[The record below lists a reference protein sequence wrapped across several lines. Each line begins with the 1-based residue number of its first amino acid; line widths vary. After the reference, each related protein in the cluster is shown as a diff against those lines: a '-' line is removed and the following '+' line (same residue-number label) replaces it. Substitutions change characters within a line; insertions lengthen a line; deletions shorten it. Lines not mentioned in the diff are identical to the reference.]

1 MQYKSCYM
9 PPEWAPHERT
19 LLSWPVQR
27 SCIHPENYTEI
38 CLGYAEVV
46 KAIASFEPVTLL
58 VEAETRPHAEA
69 LCGQGIDY
77 LEIPHNDAWFRD
89 NGPTFV
95 LHEQQQLGLHWIF
108 NAWGE
113 KYTPY
118 TQDAAAGALVLKE
131 LGIPCREI
139 PLVLEGGSIHTDG
152 EGTLLTTEQCLLNPN
167 RNPEKSRA
175 EIEAILKETL
185 GIQKI
190 LWLKHGLFGDETD
203 GHVDN
208 VACFAKPGTLI
219 MQVCNQPND
228 PNYAITQEN
237 LAILQK
243 ERDAQNRALEII
255 PIEQPPA
262 RDYQGERLTLSY
274 LNFYLVNGGLI
285 LPVFGGDAA
294 ETDQAAQ
301 EILQR
306 VFPTRKIVTTDG
318 VKLIKEGG
326 NVHCITQQMPALG
339 KEVTA

>member
-1 MQYKSCYM
+1 MQHKSCYM

-19 LLSWPVQR
+19 FLSWPVQR
-27 SCIHPENYTEI
+27 SCIHPENYAEI
-38 CLGYAEVV
+38 CLGYAEVI
-46 KAIASFEPVTLL
+46 KAIISFEPVTLL
-58 VEAETRPHAEA
+58 VESQTRLNAEA
-69 LCGQGIDY
+69 LCGQGIHY

-95 LHEQQQLGLHWIF
+95 LNGEQRLGLHWAF

-113 KYTPY
+113 KYQPY
-118 TQDAAAGALVLKE
+118 TEDAAAGALTLKAF
-131 LGIPCREI
+131 GIPCKEI

-167 RNPEKSRA
+167 RNPQKSPL
-175 EIEAILKETL
+175 EIEGILKEAL

-190 LWLKHGLFGDETD
+190 LWLKQGLFGDETD

-208 VACFAKPGTLI
+208 VACFAKPGTILI
-219 MQVCNQPND
+219 QVCNNPSD

-237 LAILQK
+237 LAILLK

-255 PIEQPPA
+255 QIEQPPA
-262 RDYQGERLTLSY
+262 RNYQGERLTLSY

-285 LPVFGGDAA
+285 LPIFGGDAA

-301 EILQR
+301 DTLQR
-306 VFPTRKIVTTDG
+306 VFPDRKIVTTDG
-318 VKLIKEGG
+318 MKLIKEGG
-326 NVHCITQQMPALG
+326 NVHCITQQMPAFS
-339 KEVTA
+339 KEVTD